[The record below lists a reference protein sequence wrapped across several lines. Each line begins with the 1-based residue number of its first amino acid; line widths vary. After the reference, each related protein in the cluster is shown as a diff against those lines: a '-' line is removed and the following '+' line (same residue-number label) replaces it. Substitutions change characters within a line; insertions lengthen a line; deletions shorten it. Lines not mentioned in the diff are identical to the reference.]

1 MNDFM
6 YEDGHSKAIKKRIKQ
21 KKDNNLMKGVNDID

>member
-6 YEDGHSKAIKKRIKQ
+6 YEDGHSKAVKKRLKQ
-21 KKDNNLMKGVNDID
+21 KKDNNEKKNVK